1 MTSPFLARL
10 FLKDYMELQGCLV
23 FLQPWVLFCF
33 FFLANV
39 RQALMEELEIF
50 THLLEELPY
59 LPPLYHCWP
68 WLCHN
73 QFHGPTYPGCST
85 SSPVS
90 AGFQMTEKTLPV
102 HSKQEKKYSETSN
115 QCWQAVSM
123 GTYTSAAAYPAAFVA
138 QHQRFSS
145 ETPWG
150 TERLSIWGLPW
161 WARQLFKVLQML

>member
-10 FLKDYMELQGCLV
+10 FLKDCMELQGCLV
-23 FLQPWVLFCF
+23 FLQSWVSFCF
-33 FFLANV
+33 FLASV

-73 QFHGPTYPGCST
+73 QFHRPTYRGCST

-90 AGFQMTEKTLPV
+90 AGFQITEKTLPV

-115 QCWQAVSM
+115 QCWRAVSM
-123 GTYTSAAAYPAAFVA
+123 GTHTSAAAYPAAFVA
-138 QHQRFSS
+138 QHQGSSS
-145 ETPWG
+145 EIPWG

-161 WARQLFKVLQML
+161 RARQLFKVLQML